1 MIKLKLFLP
10 LKFCSRFF
18 LCSGLKSGSMVVVFS
33 HCPSSVFTLN
43 VKVLPITTE
52 NKIKTESRRIP
63 SSIPENFKT
72 VFLLILVFIFLKF
85 KRNKWQTSVWSGFTF
100 IIASLVMELK
110 GPLLV
115 WFRANEMKMRP
126 PVLSDQQQR
135 YRKL

>member
-1 MIKLKLFLP
+1 
-10 LKFCSRFF
+10 
-18 LCSGLKSGSMVVVFS
+18 MVVVFS

-43 VKVLPITTE
+43 VNVLPITTE

-85 KRNKWQTSVWSGFTF
+85 KRNEWQTSVWSGFTF
-100 IIASLVMELK
+100 FIASLVMEHK

-115 WFRANEMKMRP
+115 WFRANHKCEEQMSWKWDRLLHFEWSTTETSKAFKQMNN
-126 PVLSDQQQR
+126 L
-135 YRKL
+135 K